1 MWETPGVMWD
11 HDSHIR
17 ITQGCLKVTWVS
29 HEEFVVGSRGSR
41 VGEGVT
47 GESRRQ
53 LRLFLLGA
61 QDPGVNR
68 RH

>member
-1 MWETPGVMWD
+1 M
-11 HDSHIR
+11 
-17 ITQGCLKVTWVS
+17 KVTWVS